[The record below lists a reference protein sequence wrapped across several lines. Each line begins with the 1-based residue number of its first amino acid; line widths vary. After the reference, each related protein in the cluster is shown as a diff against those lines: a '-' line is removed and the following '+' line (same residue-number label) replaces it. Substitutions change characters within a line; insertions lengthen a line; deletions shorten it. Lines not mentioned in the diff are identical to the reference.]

1 MRRVNNFIYV
11 TNVQQG
17 ACLLFDRKGLGCFP
31 SRGFSII
38 NTVKRLFTAE
48 TQKAQRKSLFF

>member
-31 SRGFSII
+31 SKGFSII
-38 NTVKRLFTAE
+38 NTIKGIFTTKTRSA
-48 TQKAQRKSLFF
+48 RGW

>member
-31 SRGFSII
+31 SKGFSII
-38 NTVKRLFTAE
+38 NTVKKLFTAK
-48 TQKAQRKSLFF
+48 TRSSRAG

>member
-31 SRGFSII
+31 SKGFSVI
-38 NTVKRLFTAE
+38 NTVKKLFTAK
-48 TQKAQRKSLFF
+48 TRSSRAW

>member
-11 TNVQQG
+11 TNMQQG

-31 SRGFSII
+31 SKGFGVINII
-38 NTVKRLFTAE
+38 KKFFTAE
-48 TQKAQRKSLFF
+48 AKRSSF